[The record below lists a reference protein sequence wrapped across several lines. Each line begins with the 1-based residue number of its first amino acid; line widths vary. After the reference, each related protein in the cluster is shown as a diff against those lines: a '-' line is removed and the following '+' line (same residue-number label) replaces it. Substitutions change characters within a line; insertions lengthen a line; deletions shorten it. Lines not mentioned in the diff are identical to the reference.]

1 MNTLEKANAAEVLFK
16 AFSNAC
22 SELQLTQ
29 AEASRIIGVNPST
42 LSRNSGKRFKPD
54 SKQGEL
60 QLQLIRLYRSLYAIA
75 GGEKAFMRHWLN
87 SPNKALNG
95 TPKTLLQ
102 TVVGLVSVNQYL
114 DAMRGKV

>member
-1 MNTLEKANAAEVLFK
+1 
-16 AFSNAC
+16 
-22 SELQLTQ
+22 
-29 AEASRIIGVNPST
+29 
-42 LSRNSGKRFKPD
+42 
-54 SKQGEL
+54 
-60 QLQLIRLYRSLYAIA
+60 
-75 GGEKAFMRHWLN
+75 MRHWLN

>member
-42 LSRNSGKRFKPD
+42 LSRNSGKGFNRF
-54 SKQGEL
+54 Q
-60 QLQLIRLYRSLYAIA
+60 A
-75 GGEKAFMRHWLN
+75 GGTAVAAYPPVSL
-87 SPNKALNG
+87 
-95 TPKTLLQ
+95 
-102 TVVGLVSVNQYL
+102 VVCHSGW
-114 DAMRGKV
+114 